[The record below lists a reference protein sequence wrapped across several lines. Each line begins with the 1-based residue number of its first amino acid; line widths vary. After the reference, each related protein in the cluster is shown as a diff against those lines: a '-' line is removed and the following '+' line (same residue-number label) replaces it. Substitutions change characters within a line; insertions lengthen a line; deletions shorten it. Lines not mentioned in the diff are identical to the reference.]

1 MPKKEGRIVS
11 FELDPANRSAPSKR
25 KRKSAALARRSDDQ
39 IDYSDLPKLSAA
51 FLGRMYRPVKR
62 QMTVRID
69 ADVLAW
75 LRSQGTGYHS
85 RLNQVLRSAMLADL
99 SGAAASHPKGRAR
112 TS

>member
-11 FELDPANRSAPSKR
+11 FEVDAASSAPSKR
-25 KRKSAALARRSDDQ
+25 KRKMTALAPLSDEQ
-39 IDYSDLPKLSAA
+39 IDYSDIPKLSAA

-75 LRSQGTGYHS
+75 LRSQGAGYHS

-99 SGAAASHPKGRAR
+99 SGAAASQSKRRAR